1 MEQSSRRLFKMSS
14 LPTPT
19 KDIPSHAP
27 HYKLWPFSTDNT
39 DLVYLTSI
47 NCQHRDSMAPD
58 WLWKSHSPPFMQR
71 WPAHRSYGQ
80 CFENS
85 IPTVNFACFPA
96 SIKQLGVGMNIPDLE
111 CLLRIPKKTTHFRL
125 YIATTCR
132 TKRDAESTEAITQV
146 VDRLLKHTHIN
157 QLFLSVPLIAVS
169 DVLRLLRM
177 AIHLGMTNLCLVVS
191 KSSRAWKHNF

>member
-1 MEQSSRRLFKMSS
+1 VTILNGQHRSRIFNFNQLSTQGFDGTRLIVEEPLTSFHAKMASSS
-14 LPTPT
+14 
-19 KDIPSHAP
+19 
-27 HYKLWPFSTDNT
+27 KLWTMLRELHT
-39 DLVYLTSI
+39 
-47 NCQHRDSMAPD
+47 
-58 WLWKSHSPPFMQR
+58 
-71 WPAHRSYGQ
+71 
-80 CFENS
+80 
-85 IPTVNFACFPA
+85 TVNFACFPA